1 MLKIILNKNNS
12 FFIILLFFLNFLYF
26 SMIEVK
32 AQNNRQE
39 TYKQLNLFGDVFQR
53 VQEQYVEE
61 ITDKEL
67 IESAI
72 SGMLQSLDP
81 HSSYLSPESYKDMQ
95 VKTKGA
101 FGGLG
106 IEITMEDGF
115 VKVVSP
121 IDDTPAANA
130 GMKSGD
136 LIIGIDGE
144 SIKGLTINEAVSKLR
159 GPIKSKVTI
168 TVVREDK
175 DPFEIE
181 IIRDIIKI
189 RSVKHEIINN
199 IGYVRLTTFSDT
211 TTSGMEKSVK
221 EIKKELGDK
230 FQGLILDLRNNPGG
244 LLNQSISVTDSF
256 LNQGEIVSTQGRK
269 SDDTS
274 RIFAK
279 KGDIIDGKPLIVLI
293 NSGSASA
300 SEIVAGKGDIID
312 GKPLIV
318 LINSGSASA
327 SEIVAGALKDHARAI
342 IVGTRSFGKGSVQS
356 IIPLA
361 GNGAMRL
368 TTARYYTPSGVSI
381 QAKGI
386 EPDIK
391 VEAGITEL
399 KKEKIENRREEN
411 LRGALDKKD
420 NKTKAK
426 ENEKPKISPVEKLLQ
441 DNQIS
446 RGVDLI
452 KGIHLFSNNSKNTST
467 VNYNQLDKFNK
478 NNTARNQ

>member
-1 MLKIILNKNNS
+1 MIKKKYQCNKK
-12 FFIILLFFLNFLYF
+12 FFLIISLIFSLMFLTF
-26 SMIEVK
+26 KTVK
-32 AQNNRQE
+32 ADTNRQE

-53 VQEQYVEE
+53 VQDQYVEE
-61 ITDKEL
+61 VTDKKL

-81 HSSYLSPESYKDMQ
+81 HSSYLSADSYKDMQ
-95 VKTKGA
+95 VKTKGT

-106 IEITMEDGF
+106 IEITMEEGV

-121 IDDTPAANA
+121 IDDTPAAKA

-136 LIIGIDGE
+136 LIIGINGE
-144 SIKGLTINEAVSKLR
+144 SIRGLTINESVSQLR
-159 GPIKSKVTI
+159 GPVGSKVKI
-168 TVVREDK
+168 TVVRDQQ

-181 IIRDIIKI
+181 IKRDIIKI
-189 RSVKHEIINN
+189 RSVKHNIIRH
-199 IGYVRLTTFSDT
+199 IAYVRLTTFSDT
-211 TTSGMEKSVK
+211 TTSGME
-221 EIKKELGDK
+221 EAIKKIRNETGDK

-244 LLNQSISVTDSF
+244 LLNQSISVADSF

-269 SDDTS
+269 DEDTS

-279 KGDIIDGKPLIVLI
+279 KGDL
-293 NSGSASA
+293 
-300 SEIVAGKGDIID
+300 ID

-327 SEIVAGALKDHARAI
+327 SEIVAGALKDHSRAI

-368 TTARYYTPSGVSI
+368 TTARYYTPSGISI

-386 EPDIK
+386 EPDII

-399 KKEKIENRREEN
+399 KKENLTNRREEN
-411 LRGALDKKD
+411 LRGALDKE
-420 NKTKAK
+420 TK
-426 ENEKPKISPVEKLLQ
+426 ENEVKDKKEQNLTPVEKLLQ

-446 RGVDLI
+446 RAVDLI
-452 KGIHLFSNNSKNTST
+452 RGINLFSNNVKSTSMAST
-467 VNYNQLDKFNK
+467 
-478 NNTARNQ
+478 NNHKIRKLINSASN

>member
-1 MLKIILNKNNS
+1 MIKKLKMNDKKKFLFVLFVYALIPLKIVN
-12 FFIILLFFLNFLYF
+12 
-26 SMIEVK
+26 
-32 AQNNRQE
+32 ADTNRQE

-61 ITDKEL
+61 VTDKKL

-81 HSSYLSPESYKDMQ
+81 HSSYLSAESYKDMQ
-95 VKTKGA
+95 VKTKGK

-106 IEITMEDGF
+106 IEITMEDGV

-121 IDDTPAANA
+121 IDDTPAARA
-130 GMKSGD
+130 GMQSGD
-136 LIIGIDGE
+136 LIIGVDGE

-159 GPIKSKVTI
+159 GPVGSKVKV
-168 TVVREDK
+168 TVVRDKK
-175 DPFEIE
+175 DPYEIQ
-181 IIRDIIKI
+181 IKRDVINIK
-189 RSVKHEIINN
+189 SVKHNIIKN

-211 TTSGMEKSVK
+211 TTSGLEKAIN
-221 EIKKELGDK
+221 EIKKDVGNK

-244 LLNQSISVTDSF
+244 LLNQSISVADSF

-269 SDDTS
+269 DDDTS
-274 RIFAK
+274 RVFAK
-279 KGDIIDGKPLIVLI
+279 KGDLI
-293 NSGSASA
+293 N
-300 SEIVAGKGDIID
+300 

-327 SEIVAGALKDHARAI
+327 SEIVAGALKDHSRAI
-342 IVGTRSFGKGSVQS
+342 IIGTRSFGKGSVQS

-386 EPDIK
+386 EPDIII
-391 VEAGITEL
+391 EAGITDF
-399 KKEKIENRREEN
+399 KKKKVENRREEN
-411 LRGALDKKD
+411 LRGALDKK
-420 NKTKAK
+420 NKSEKK
-426 ENEKPKISPVEKLLQ
+426 EADEEVPLTPLEKLIQ

-446 RGVDLI
+446 RAVDLI
-452 KGIHLFSNNSKNTST
+452 RGISLFKNKQKTNSKVSINEHIFIKKTDSA
-467 VNYNQLDKFNK
+467 K
-478 NNTARNQ
+478 N

>member
-1 MLKIILNKNNS
+1 MNQKI
-12 FFIILLFFLNFLYF
+12 FINDMRYNISIFLALFLFFNICLV
-26 SMIEVK
+26 E
-32 AQNNRQE
+32 QNLARAENRQE

-61 ITDKEL
+61 VTDKKL
-67 IESAI
+67 IEAAI

-95 VKTKGA
+95 VKTKGK

-106 IEITMEDGF
+106 IEITMEDGV

-130 GMKSGD
+130 GMRSGD
-136 LIIGIDGE
+136 LIIGINGE
-144 SIKGLTINEAVSKLR
+144 SIRGLSINEAVSQLR
-159 GPIKSKVTI
+159 GPVGSKVVI
-168 TVVREDK
+168 TVVRDKK

-181 IIRDIIKI
+181 IIRDVIKIKSVRHNIIK
-189 RSVKHEIINN
+189 N

-211 TTSGMEKSVK
+211 TTSGLEKSVD
-221 EIKKELGDK
+221 EIKKKLEEK

-244 LLNQSISVTDSF
+244 LLNQSISVTDAF

-269 SDDTS
+269 DDDTS
-274 RIFAK
+274 RIFSK
-279 KGDIIDGKPLIVLI
+279 KGDIIDGKPM
-293 NSGSASA
+293 
-300 SEIVAGKGDIID
+300 
-312 GKPLIV
+312 IV

-327 SEIVAGALKDHARAI
+327 SEIVAGALKDHSRAI

-356 IIPLA
+356 IIPLS

-386 EPDIK
+386 EPDII
-391 VEAGITEL
+391 VEAGITEIN
-399 KKEKIENRREEN
+399 KKLPENRREEN
-411 LRGALDKKD
+411 LRGALDKKEKD
-420 NKTKAK
+420 TKK
-426 ENEKPKISPVEKLLQ
+426 DKDKKPELTPVEKLLQ

-446 RGVDLI
+446 RAVDLI
-452 KGIHLFSNNSKNTST
+452 RGINLFSNKKKITATAKIIKKPIKNKVSSFS
-467 VNYNQLDKFNK
+467 N
-478 NNTARNQ
+478 

>member
-1 MLKIILNKNNS
+1 MIKISSDNNIS
-12 FFIILLFFLNFLYF
+12 YNVNIFFAFFLVFYICL
-26 SMIEVK
+26 IG
-32 AQNNRQE
+32 QNLARAENRQE

-61 ITDKEL
+61 VTDKKL
-67 IESAI
+67 IEAAI

-81 HSSYLSPESYKDMQ
+81 HSSYLSSESYKDMQ
-95 VKTKGA
+95 VKTKGK

-106 IEITMEDGF
+106 IEITMEDGV

-121 IDDTPAANA
+121 IDDTPAAKA

-136 LIIGIDGE
+136 LIIGINGE
-144 SIKGLTINEAVSKLR
+144 SIRGLSINDAVSQLR
-159 GPIKSKVTI
+159 GPVGSKVVI
-168 TVVREDK
+168 TVVRDKK

-181 IIRDIIKI
+181 IIRDVIKI
-189 RSVKHEIINN
+189 RSVRHNVIKN

-211 TTSGMEKSVK
+211 TTSGLEKSVDK
-221 EIKKELGDK
+221 IKKELGK
-230 FQGLILDLRNNPGG
+230 KLQGLILDLRNNPGG
-244 LLNQSISVTDSF
+244 LLNQSISVTDAF

-269 SDDTS
+269 DDDTS

-279 KGDIIDGKPLIVLI
+279 KGDIINGKPM
-293 NSGSASA
+293 
-300 SEIVAGKGDIID
+300 
-312 GKPLIV
+312 IV

-327 SEIVAGALKDHARAI
+327 SEIVAGALKDHSRAI

-386 EPDIK
+386 EPDII

-399 KKEKIENRREEN
+399 PKQIPENRREEN
-411 LRGALDKKD
+411 LRGALDKKEKGSKKD
-420 NKTKAK
+420 NAD
-426 ENEKPKISPVEKLLQ
+426 KPELTPVEKLLQ

-446 RGVDLI
+446 RAVDLI
-452 KGIHLFSNNSKNTST
+452 RGINLFSNKKKITTTAKIIKKTIQN
-467 VNYNQLDKFNK
+467 KFSSF
-478 NNTARNQ
+478 RN

>member
-1 MLKIILNKNNS
+1 MLKIKLNKNNS

-26 SMIEVK
+26 SMIGAK

-95 VKTKGA
+95 VKTKGT

-159 GPIKSKVTI
+159 GPVKSKVTI

-279 KGDIIDGKPLIVLI
+279 
-293 NSGSASA
+293 
-300 SEIVAGKGDIID
+300 KGDIID

>member
-1 MLKIILNKNNS
+1 
-12 FFIILLFFLNFLYF
+12 
-26 SMIEVK
+26 MIEVK

-159 GPIKSKVTI
+159 GPVKSKVTI
-168 TVVREDK
+168 TVVRENK

-279 KGDIIDGKPLIVLI
+279 
-293 NSGSASA
+293 
-300 SEIVAGKGDIID
+300 KGDIID

>member
-1 MLKIILNKNNS
+1 MIKKIFINNMRYNLN
-12 FFIILLFFLNFLYF
+12 ILLALFLVFNICL
-26 SMIEVK
+26 IEQNQAK
-32 AQNNRQE
+32 AENRQE

-61 ITDKEL
+61 VTDKKL
-67 IESAI
+67 IEAAI

-95 VKTKGA
+95 VKTKGK

-106 IEITMEDGF
+106 IEITMEDGV

-130 GMKSGD
+130 GMRSGD
-136 LIIGIDGE
+136 LIIGINGE
-144 SIKGLTINEAVSKLR
+144 SIRGLSINDAVSQLR
-159 GPIKSKVTI
+159 GPVGSKVVI
-168 TVVREDK
+168 TVVRDKK

-181 IIRDIIKI
+181 IIRDVIKIKSVRHNIIK
-189 RSVKHEIINN
+189 N

-211 TTSGMEKSVK
+211 TTSGLEKSVD
-221 EIKKELGDK
+221 EIKKKLGEK

-244 LLNQSISVTDSF
+244 LLNQSISVTDAF

-269 SDDTS
+269 DDDTS
-274 RIFAK
+274 RIFSK
-279 KGDIIDGKPLIVLI
+279 KGDIIDGKPM
-293 NSGSASA
+293 
-300 SEIVAGKGDIID
+300 
-312 GKPLIV
+312 IV

-327 SEIVAGALKDHARAI
+327 SEIVAGALKDHSRAI

-356 IIPLA
+356 IIPLS

-368 TTARYYTPSGVSI
+368 TTARYYTPSGISI

-386 EPDIK
+386 EPDIV
-391 VEAGITEL
+391 VEAGITEIN
-399 KKEKIENRREEN
+399 KKLPENRREEN
-411 LRGALDKKD
+411 LRGALDKKEKDTKKD
-420 NKTKAK
+420 NDK
-426 ENEKPKISPVEKLLQ
+426 KPELTPVEKLLQ

-446 RGVDLI
+446 RAVDLI
-452 KGIHLFSNNSKNTST
+452 RGINLFSNKKKITATAKIIKKPIKNKVSSFS
-467 VNYNQLDKFNK
+467 N
-478 NNTARNQ
+478 

>member
-1 MLKIILNKNNS
+1 MLKLMFNKNKR
-12 FFIILLFFLNFLYF
+12 FFIILLFFFNFLFF
-26 SMIEVK
+26 STNLVK
-32 AQNNRQE
+32 GDNNRQE

-53 VQEQYVEE
+53 VQEQYVDGVS
-61 ITDKEL
+61 DKEL

-95 VKTKGA
+95 VKTKGT

-159 GPIKSKVTI
+159 GPVNSKVTI
-168 TVVREDK
+168 TVVRDK
-175 DPFEIE
+175 EDPFEIE
-181 IIRDIIKI
+181 IVRDVIKI
-189 RSVKHEIINN
+189 RSVKHEVINE

-211 TTSGMEKSVK
+211 TTSGMEKSIN
-221 EIKKELGDK
+221 EIRKELGNK

-244 LLNQSISVTDSF
+244 LLNQSISVADSF
-256 LNQGEIVSTQGRK
+256 LDQGEIVSTQGRK
-269 SDDTS
+269 EDDTS

-279 KGDIIDGKPLIVLI
+279 KGDL
-293 NSGSASA
+293 
-300 SEIVAGKGDIID
+300 ID

-327 SEIVAGALKDHARAI
+327 SEIVAGALKDHSRAI

-356 IIPLA
+356 IIPLP

-368 TTARYYTPSGVSI
+368 TTARYYTPSGISI

-391 VEAGITEL
+391 VEAGMTDT
-399 KKEKIENRREEN
+399 KKEANQNRREEN
-411 LRGALDKKD
+411 LRGALDKKELESNEQK
-420 NKTKAK
+420 NKKSDA
-426 ENEKPKISPVEKLLQ
+426 SPVEKLLQ

-446 RGVDLI
+446 RAVDLI
-452 KGIHLFSNNSKNTST
+452 KGIHLFSNKSKNTST
-467 VNYNQLDKFNK
+467 ALKDNSNKLRK
-478 NNTARNQ
+478 NNSARN

>member
-1 MLKIILNKNNS
+1 MLKIKLNKNNS

-26 SMIEVK
+26 SMIGAK

-95 VKTKGA
+95 VKTKGT

-159 GPIKSKVTI
+159 GPVKSKVTI
-168 TVVREDK
+168 TVVREEK

-300 SEIVAGKGDIID
+300 SEIVAC
-312 GKPLIV
+312 
-318 LINSGSASA
+318 
-327 SEIVAGALKDHARAI
+327 ALKDHARAI

-478 NNTARNQ
+478 NNTARNK